1 IQPRAPLTHAPSTPL
16 LPTFLGIGPAKS
28 GTTALIELLRPL
40 RGVRIGELY
49 TRSYAEEK
57 RANGKFWP
65 ELAFFLDTDSF
76 HSTDGIAYYESLFK
90 VETRQPYEGEQ
101 IVAVGEKTPA
111 YSGFPLTPYQ
121 VKDKLGGDVNLLFTV
136 RDPVEAVVSKYIY
149 HQCCVRDDQTEELEC
164 GGDTGC
170 RESFVRYHEMLFLEH
185 TNKAE
190 CARRRGLKLG
200 MNDEIYSEVGG
211 DSKAAYLN
219 DARLL
224 AHCQVPSSAD
234 LAQQLTDHAMAT
246 NLRRWQHVFGADN
259 IMCLHNTDLARNPQ
273 HARRVAANFIGA
285 PEPELDRVQEPEKME
300 ARGSV
305 LDRLKGKKGAIGT
318 TETEVEA
325 EFMLYRLREFYET
338 ESAKHAWR
346 LCAKNAY
353 SVIMDPDAAEQAG
366 VTPAPEWEWVR
377 YADANATARTNE

>member
-1 IQPRAPLTHAPSTPL
+1 
-16 LPTFLGIGPAKS
+16 
-28 GTTALIELLRPL
+28 
-40 RGVRIGELY
+40 
-49 TRSYAEEK
+49 
-57 RANGKFWP
+57 
-65 ELAFFLDTDSF
+65 
-76 HSTDGIAYYESLFK
+76 
-90 VETRQPYEGEQ
+90 
-101 IVAVGEKTPA
+101 
-111 YSGFPLTPYQ
+111 
-121 VKDKLGGDVNLLFTV
+121 
-136 RDPVEAVVSKYIY
+136 
-149 HQCCVRDDQTEELEC
+149 VRDDQTEELEC

-325 EFMLYRLREFYET
+325 EVSTEGKARIRELNDR
-338 ESAKHAWR
+338 SHPNSDPCAVHA
-346 LCAKNAY
+346 LQA
-353 SVIMDPDAAEQAG
+353 AG
-366 VTPAPEWEWVR
+366 VLRNGEREARVEVVR
-377 YADANATARTNE
+377 QERVLRHHGPGCGGAGGRHAGAGVGVGQVR